1 MAKCNHCQANL
12 SDADVQARK
21 CPACGKEVKPGTSD
35 SADIKRLAA
44 SILFDSAPIDE
55 SRPIS
60 ESAPIGDSTPL
71 PVPGSGS
78 HGSGSHGSGDVGP
91 IDQTMKSDEIK
102 PLEIDKTMVSE
113 ELAASEEVNRTVSME
128 EPARGAEIDRTVVA
142 EELGGAPR
150 GGDIDKTFVSD
161 EGRPADADKT
171 FVSDERSPTEADK
184 TFVSE
189 GGDDDSFLNTVK
201 TVWMES
207 TPETNPNMTIKSDEG
222 EVTSTRSTLVIKSK
236 KMSKPKA
243 ASAALAEAARKASD
257 LPEYE
262 LTKVLGEGGMGI
274 VYEGRQTSIDREVAV
289 KMLKPNTSVDEKT
302 RMKFLAEAVV
312 TGDLDHPNIVPI
324 YDVGTNEENA
334 LFYSMKKVQGT
345 PWLKVVKTKT
355 LHENLDIL
363 MKVSDAVAFAHARG
377 IVHRDLKPENV
388 MLGDYGEVLVMD
400 WGLAQATATFRKSN
414 NVGESTSMGGT
425 PSYMAPEM
433 ATGPI
438 SKIGPHSDIYLLG
451 AILYEI
457 ITGRPPHTGKNAM
470 QCLMAAAKNEIVPTD
485 KTGELVDVARRAM
498 ATKVEERYSTVQTFQ
513 QAVREYLAHEESIVL
528 STRAADDL
536 IEAQKTEDYQR
547 YAKALFGFQE
557 AFTFWEGNSKAQAGI
572 SEVKLAYAASALR
585 KGDYDLGA
593 SLLEP
598 SNAAHAGL
606 RQQIIAAQHEREARQ
621 QRLKV
626 MKRAAGGLVA
636 TVLLVVTVAFFW
648 IKSARDLAIVAQVN
662 AEKSEQAAKEAEKV
676 ASQERDVATEQ
687 RKQAVAAK
695 AEADKRREE
704 AEAAKMQEEVA
715 KKDAVKQK
723 ELAVEN
729 EKAAKLAQM
738 AAEAAEKVAV
748 AERIK
753 AEEAK
758 KAEEYE
764 TYVARIGLAA
774 AKIDENAFGNALEL
788 LEGCKPDLRH
798 WEWGRL
804 MHLCSQG
811 SQAYSVGAP
820 VDAVA
825 ISGDGKKF
833 VTGSWDGKA
842 RIWSV
847 DNLKAPLHT
856 LVHNELYIHAV
867 AFSPDGKLVATGSND
882 GRGATGYAKL
892 FDAETGAFIRTFDG
906 HTDDVLSV
914 AFSHDS
920 KRLLTGSYDKT
931 ARLWNVA
938 DGKQIGEP
946 YLGHNWWVWSAA
958 FSADEK
964 RIVTASQD
972 GTAIVWVTETG
983 ERGPPFTGHQGPIYS
998 AAFSPD
1004 GQWVATGG
1012 YDKRVLLWKPSDV
1025 QPYDYAK
1032 LAAGATIAPPK
1043 FRELDGHNAGVRSV
1057 EFSRDGKLLIS
1068 GSHDNT
1074 VKVWDA
1080 ETGKSFK
1087 TFRGHDSWV
1096 RSVAFSGD
1104 GRWVLSGS
1112 HDNNARVWSI
1122 EGYEEIRVLE
1132 GKILQSHV
1140 DAVLAASFS
1149 PDGSSIV
1156 TASRDRTAKTWD
1168 FASGREKQ
1176 TFEEGHGFLAS
1187 TAVFFPDGKKLLTA
1201 AVDNT
1206 VRMWDVTTGTQLLR
1220 LEHTGRS
1227 AALALSRDAKWILTG
1242 SDNKSVKL
1250 WDAEKGDLIREF
1262 TGHSTEVSAVAMSPD
1277 GRTILSGDATGKV
1290 MLWNTM
1296 TGERLQRFDVHTR
1309 KVTAALFMPDG
1320 KTALT
1325 ASGDR
1330 SVAQWDVLAGKELA
1344 SQVLK
1349 HPDSVNSMALAP
1361 SGKELLTSCD
1371 DHNVR
1376 IWNLEKAEVVGTLE
1390 IKTGVV
1396 NTVAVSPDGKKAL
1409 TANSE
1414 ERSVRLWDI
1423 ENRRELLFPVANDQL
1438 AAFYDPK
1445 YRAGMIWSA
1454 AFSPDGANLVTV
1466 GGSEAR
1472 LWDVDS
1478 ARERMTFSPHGVVAS
1493 ASFSPDGKRIV
1504 TGSWDNSARIWNA
1517 VTGQAEL
1524 KLERGHSGYVNSAV
1538 FSPNGKLV
1546 LTASDDKTAK
1556 LWDATTGEVKLTLE
1570 GHTDRVRAGVFSTDG
1585 KQILTSSSDSTARLW
1600 DAETGKLVRTFAGH
1614 KFAVLCV
1621 ALSVDGKFAV
1631 TGGEDNSAV
1640 VWNVETGEKLRT
1652 LQGHT
1657 ASVASVAIS
1666 PDGRRVLTGSQ
1677 DITSKLWDAHTG
1689 KEILT
1694 LKGHSQE
1701 VTTVAFSTSGKQALT
1716 GSRDGTAIVWLAVNW
1731 GDEKPPVAAFRMQ
1744 LRP

>member
-1 MAKCNHCQANL
+1 MATCNHCRANL
-12 SDADVQARK
+12 SDADVQSGK
-21 CPACGKEVKPGTSD
+21 CPACGKDVKPGTSD

-44 SILFDSAPIDE
+44 SVLFDSAPID
-55 SRPIS
+55 
-60 ESAPIGDSTPL
+60 DSTPL
-71 PVPGSGS
+71 PPSGSGS
-78 HGSGSHGSGDVGP
+78 HGSGSHGSRDVTP

-113 ELAASEEVNRTVSME
+113 ELVASEDVNRTVSME
-128 EPARGAEIDRTVVA
+128 EPVAGSGAGEIDRTMVA
-142 EELGGAPR
+142 EELGGGPR
-150 GGDIDKTFVSD
+150 GGADIDKTFVSD
-161 EGRPADADKT
+161 EHHPADIDKTFVSDEHHPVEADKT
-171 FVSDERSPTEADK
+171 FVSDEGA
-184 TFVSE
+184 
-189 GGDDDSFLNTVK
+189 GGDDSFLNTVK
-201 TVWMES
+201 TMWMES
-207 TPETNPNMTIKSDEG
+207 PSESNPNMTIKTDEG
-222 EVTSTRSTLVIKSK
+222 DINSTRSTLVIKSK
-236 KMSKPKA
+236 KMSKPQT
-243 ASAALAEAARKASD
+243 ASSSLAEAARKAAAAD
-257 LPEYE
+257 QPEYE

-289 KMLKPNTSVDEKT
+289 KMLKPNTALDEKT

-324 YDVGTNEENA
+324 YDVGTNEDGA

-400 WGLAQATATFRKSN
+400 WGLAQATSTFRKSN

-438 SKIGPHSDIYLLG
+438 GKIGPHSDIYLLG

-470 QCLMAAAKNEIVPTD
+470 QCLMAAAKNDIVPTD
-485 KTGELVDVARRAM
+485 KTGELVDVARKAM
-498 ATKVEERYSTVQTFQ
+498 ATKSEDRYSTVQTFQ

-528 STRAADDL
+528 STRAAGDL
-536 IEAQKTEDYQR
+536 VEAQKSDDYQR
-547 YAKALFGFQE
+547 FAKALFGFQE
-557 AFTFWEGNSKAQAGI
+557 AFTFWEGNTKAQAGM
-572 SEVKLAYAASALR
+572 SEVKLAYAGSALR

-598 SNAAHAGL
+598 SNVAHQSL
-606 RQQIIAAQHEREARQ
+606 RQQIVAAQNEREARQ
-621 QRLKV
+621 GRLKV
-626 MKRAAGGLVA
+626 MKRAAVGLLA
-636 TVLLVVTVAFFW
+636 TVLIGGTVAFFW
-648 IKSARDLAIVAQVN
+648 IRAEADKARK
-662 AEKSEQAAKEAEKV
+662 AEAV
-676 ASQERDVATEQ
+676 ASQEKDKALE
-687 RKQAVAAK
+687 AK

-704 AEAAKMQEEVA
+704 AEAAQKQELIA
-715 KKDAVKQK
+715 KQDAIKQK
-723 ELAVEN
+723 EKAVE
-729 EKAAKLAQM
+729 EEQKATIAKVAAETAQKAAE
-738 AAEAAEKVAV
+738 EARMIAV
-748 AERIK
+748 AEQKK

-758 KAEEYE
+758 RAEEYE
-764 TYVARIGLAA
+764 AYVARIGLAA

-788 LEGCKPDLRH
+788 LNGCKPELQH

-811 SQAYSVGAP
+811 SKAYPAGAP

-842 RIWSV
+842 RVWSV
-847 DNLKAPLHT
+847 DNLKAPLQT
-856 LVHNELYIHAV
+856 LNHNGLYIHTV
-867 AFSPDGKLVATGSND
+867 AFSPDGKHVATGSND
-882 GRGATGYAKL
+882 GSGATGFAKL
-892 FDAETGAFIRTFDG
+892 FNAETGEFIRSFDG

-914 AFSHDS
+914 AFSRDG

-946 YLGHNWWVWSAA
+946 LLGHNWWVWSAA

-964 RIVTASQD
+964 RIVTGSQD
-972 GTAIVWVTETG
+972 GTAIVWTTETG
-983 ERGPPFTGHQGPIYS
+983 EHGPPFTGHQGPIYS

-1025 QPYDYAK
+1025 QPYDFGK
-1032 LAAGATIAPPK
+1032 IAAGAAIEPPK
-1043 FRELDGHNAGVRSV
+1043 FRELAGHNAGVRSV

-1096 RSVAFSGD
+1096 RSVAFSND
-1104 GRWVLSGS
+1104 GKWVLSGS

-1168 FASGREKQ
+1168 FATGREKQ

-1206 VRMWDVTTGTQLLR
+1206 VRVWDVSTGTQIHR

-1250 WDAEKGDLIREF
+1250 WDAEKGELVREF
-1262 TGHSTEVSAVAMSPD
+1262 TGHNSEVSAVAMSPD

-1290 MLWNTM
+1290 MVWNAM
-1296 TGERLQRFDVHTR
+1296 TGERLHRIDVHTS
-1309 KVTAALFMPDG
+1309 KVAAALFLPDG
-1320 KTALT
+1320 KRALT

-1330 SVAQWDVLAGKELA
+1330 TVAQWDMETGKELVPL
-1344 SQVLK
+1344 VLK
-1349 HPDSVNSMALAP
+1349 HPSPVISMALLP
-1361 SGKELLTSCD
+1361 NGKELLTSCD
-1371 DHNVR
+1371 DRTVR
-1376 IWNLEKAEVVGTLE
+1376 IWNLDKAEVVGKFE

-1396 NTVAVSPDGKKAL
+1396 NNVAISPDGKKAL
-1409 TANSE
+1409 TANPE

-1423 ENRRELLFPVANDQL
+1423 ENRRELLFPVGNDQL

-1445 YRAGMIWSA
+1445 YRTGLIWSA
-1454 AFSPDGANLVTV
+1454 AFSPDGANVVTV

-1472 LWDVDS
+1472 LWDTDS
-1478 ARERMTFSPHGVVAS
+1478 ARERMAFSPHGVVAS

-1517 VTGQAEL
+1517 ATGQGEL
-1524 KLERGHSGYVNSAV
+1524 KLERGHTAYVNSAV
-1538 FSPNGKLV
+1538 FSPDGKLV
-1546 LTASDDKTAK
+1546 LTASDDRTAK
-1556 LWDATTGEVKLTLE
+1556 LWDATTGEVKLSLD
-1570 GHTDRVRAGVFSTDG
+1570 GHTDRVRAGVFSKDG
-1585 KQILTSSSDSTARLW
+1585 KQIMTSSSDSTAKLW
-1600 DAETGKLVRTFAGH
+1600 DAATGKLIRTFAGH

-1621 ALSVDGKFAV
+1621 ALSQDGKFAV
-1631 TGGEDNSAV
+1631 TGGEDNTAV
-1640 VWNVETGEKLRT
+1640 VWNVETGENIRT

-1666 PDGRRVLTGSQ
+1666 PDGRRILTGSQ
-1677 DITSKLWDAHTG
+1677 DITSKLWDAQTG

-1731 GDEKPPVAAFRMQ
+1731 GEAKPAVAAVQNR
-1744 LRP
+1744 LTP